1 MQTATTAKHHWA
13 YAWNA
18 EANRV
23 TLCRCKRGD
32 TSLFVSRAQTDQRVK
47 KTGQTYSAQP
57 RSAVITALR
66 TTFPGCTINE
76 VSLWSDHVEHH
87 G

>member
-18 EANRV
+18 AANRV

-32 TSLFVSRAQTDQRVK
+32 ASLFVSRAQTDQRVK
-47 KTGQTYSAQP
+47 KTGQTYIAEP
-57 RSAVITALR
+57 RAEILDYLR
-66 TTFPGCTINE
+66 ATFTSCTINE